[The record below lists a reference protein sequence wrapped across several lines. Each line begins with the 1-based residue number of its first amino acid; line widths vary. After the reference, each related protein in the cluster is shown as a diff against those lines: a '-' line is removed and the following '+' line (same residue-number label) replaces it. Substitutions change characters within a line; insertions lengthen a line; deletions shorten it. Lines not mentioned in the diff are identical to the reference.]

1 MPAKLSTA
9 SPKAHR
15 ARKLSLS
22 LPTQRNVRQ
31 AILSDLRVEAWYPSF
46 YPVELIGKAC
56 DQLYI
61 CKWCFKYT
69 VEGPAFT
76 DHTTVNIFS
85 FILDYLLILTR
96 NFAL

>member
-1 MPAKLSTA
+1 MPAKLSSA

-22 LPTQRNVRQ
+22 LPSQRNVRE

-56 DQLYI
+56 DRLFV

-69 VEGPAFT
+69 VKLIAFIE
-76 DHTTVNIFS
+76 HTTVI
-85 FILDYLLILTR
+85 
-96 NFAL
+96 